1 MERYCNETE
10 TGLPITNKEKII
22 KNKEYGE
29 ISRGRKDTTV
39 TCLMID
45 ILEQSWNRRDEIFV
59 SIFSD
64 LGKDRDVSNIDIN
77 EWVRLPDVVNR
88 DPKFITN
95 RSN

>member
-1 MERYCNETE
+1 
-10 TGLPITNKEKII
+10 
-22 KNKEYGE
+22 
-29 ISRGRKDTTV
+29 
-39 TCLMID
+39 MID

-64 LGKDRDVSNIDIN
+64 LGKNRDVSNIDIN